1 MLSSILSQKSVE
13 ISSRSFSDWRVE
25 FDNKARVTTADLEKC
40 RATVGNRYPEMVLW
54 LARAGKLRPKVL
66 ADATYTAWLKTE
78 NPKTA
83 MCGSDWADL
92 FRLAYMP
99 SHELFEVPDLN

>member
-1 MLSSILSQKSVE
+1 MVSQNRTEVSMQ
-13 ISSRSFSDWRVE
+13 SFSDWAGY
-25 FDNKARVTTADLEKC
+25 FTLIGYTTAADLEKC

-66 ADATYTAWLKTE
+66 ADAAYTAWLKTE